1 MSEHLIA
8 IDPDVSG
15 ALALLS
21 GASELLEV
29 ADAEAAL
36 LDSHFCAS
44 VTLSACIFIW
54 PLAG

>member
-1 MSEHLIA
+1 MSEHFIA
-8 IDPDVSG
+8 IDPGVSG
-15 ALALLS
+15 ALALVS

-36 LDSHFCAS
+36 LDSHFCAC
-44 VTLSACIFIW
+44 VTLSACMFIW